1 VHDFSKNRIDKLS
14 KFMKSVSIDESLKTI
29 VMEPKQAAE
38 NNEK

>member
-1 VHDFSKNRIDKLS
+1 
-14 KFMKSVSIDESLKTI
+14 MKSVSIDESLKTI